1 MSAIVARGF
10 TLIELLI
17 ALSIFAFLIM
27 IAGPQYADF
36 MGNMQIRNGAENT
49 LAGVRLAQTEAVR
62 GNIQGKFVLD
72 PTPGTGGWTVW
83 RYNDGDGIA
92 TDAAC
97 PASGAAQWCLV
108 QSYSWSD
115 GATKTTATT
124 TPVGATTILFNG
136 LGQIASTD
144 LVTNATPPIITQ
156 IDITNTNVAAT
167 NRRPLRVAV
176 LATGGTSGTKLCDPA
191 VTDAT
196 DPRVCP
202 S

>member
-92 TDAAC
+92 SDATC
-97 PASGAAQWCLV
+97 PASGAPQWCLV
-108 QSYSWSD
+108 QSYNWTD
-115 GATKTTATT
+115 GAYEDDCHA
-124 TPVGATTILFNG
+124 
-136 LGQIASTD
+136 
-144 LVTNATPPIITQ
+144 
-156 IDITNTNVAAT
+156 
-167 NRRPLRVAV
+167 
-176 LATGGTSGTKLCDPA
+176 
-191 VTDAT
+191 DA
-196 DPRVCP
+196 R
-202 S
+202 